1 MRKAH
6 RGYGPASAAVLAAGL
21 LVSGCGAGGSTT
33 GTATPKPVSTSPSAA
48 TTPAAAPSTIIPA
61 VTRTWETFFSKKTP
75 VAQKMTL
82 LQNGQSMRAAVN
94 AFARDPRMSQTTAK
108 VTSVQPSGTY
118 ATVHYKIL
126 LNGQPALPDAVG
138 QAVLENGAWKVSDGT
153 LCGLLGLAVAPGK
166 KIPGCG

>member
-1 MRKAH
+1 MRNAH
-6 RGYGPASAAVLAAGL
+6 RAYGPASAVVLAAGL
-21 LVSGCGAGGSTT
+21 LVSGCGGG
-33 GTATPKPVSTSPSAA
+33 GNKAASPSP
-48 TTPAAAPSTIIPA
+48 TPTPSPSSPAAAAPPAVVPA

-75 VAQKMTL
+75 VARKMAL
-82 LQNGQSMRAAVN
+82 LQNGQNMREAVN
-94 AFARDPRMSQTTAK
+94 AFAHDPRMSQTTAK

-126 LNGQPALPDAVG
+126 LNGKPALPDAVG